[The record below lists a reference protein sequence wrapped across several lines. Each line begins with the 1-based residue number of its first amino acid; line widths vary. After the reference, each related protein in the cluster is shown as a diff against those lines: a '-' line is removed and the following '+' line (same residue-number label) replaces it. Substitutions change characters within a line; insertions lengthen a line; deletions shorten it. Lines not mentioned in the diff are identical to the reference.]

1 MAVSKRE
8 QNRQAKEKRILD
20 AALAVFSEAGYSG
33 ASMDLIAVRAGVSK
47 PTLYQYFGNKQ
58 SLFTA
63 MLVPQ
68 REFMLKAFAES
79 AGRDCVDV
87 LYDFSWQYADF
98 VLRPDMLSLAR
109 LIIGEAGR
117 IPGIGELYQSVGPDT
132 LRAGI
137 VSYLETQRDAG
148 ALRFDD
154 AELAAEDL
162 WGLIL
167 SAPRTQAL
175 YRPDA
180 VPGKRARA
188 LYIHNGLRVFL
199 TAYAR
204 RPKKA
209 LASLDKLITKR
220 KSGVAK

>member
-1 MAVSKRE
+1 MATTRRE
-8 QNRQAKEKRILD
+8 QNRRAKEKRILE
-20 AALAVFSEAGYSG
+20 AALTVFSSAGYSG
-33 ASMDLIAVRAGVSK
+33 ASMDLIADAAGVSK

-58 SLFTA
+58 ALFTA

-68 REFMLKAFAES
+68 RDFMLQAFSES
-79 AGRDCVDV
+79 EGKDCVTV
-87 LYDFSWQYADF
+87 LYKFAWQYADF
-98 VLRPDMLSLAR
+98 VLRPDILSLAR

-137 VSYLETQRDAG
+137 VSYLREQRDAG
-148 ALRFDD
+148 ALRIDD

-167 SAPRTQAL
+167 SGPRTQAL

-188 LYIHNGLRVFL
+188 KYIHNGLRVFL
-199 TAYAR
+199 SFYAR
-204 RPKKA
+204 TPKKA
-209 LASLDKLITKR
+209 LATLDELIVDRKR
-220 KSGVAK
+220 